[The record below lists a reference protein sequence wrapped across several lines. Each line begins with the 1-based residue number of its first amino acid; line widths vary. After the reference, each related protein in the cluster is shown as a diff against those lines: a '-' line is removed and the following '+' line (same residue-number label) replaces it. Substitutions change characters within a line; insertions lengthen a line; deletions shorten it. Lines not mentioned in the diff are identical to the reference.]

1 MFPVDNPRVIVRFIS
16 KKVNAKTVKTI
27 TQSGLLPVH
36 DLLCAQ
42 STIEMCNSLCIT

>member
-36 DLLCAQ
+36 ESLPSLR
-42 STIEMCNSLCIT
+42 TIYY